1 MKIDTE
7 IFGESQ
13 GEQATMKGKCNW
25 KKKITLKMS
34 QGT

>member
-25 KKKITLKMS
+25 KKITLKMS